1 MRLTFTNFPGLQ
13 QFASEWLMSSSLQK
27 RQKYF
32 SNDKAP
38 VFFLPCLGKRKC
50 LLILLG
56 LTTFFLTG
64 CVQRRMLIRSQP
76 EGAFVSVDRQGI
88 GHSPVSVPFTY
99 YGTREIQ
106 LEKDG
111 FKTVRVEQD
120 IRPPWYA
127 TFPISLISENF
138 AGREIR
144 DERVMDFSMEPKQS
158 IDHRQLLE
166 RANDLRG
173 NIQRGTVTAPLR

>member
-1 MRLTFTNFPGLQ
+1 MRIVQNRQNCF
-13 QFASEWLMSSSLQK
+13 SEDKNLAILFSSMAKQ
-27 RQKYF
+27 
-32 SNDKAP
+32 
-38 VFFLPCLGKRKC
+38 KC
-50 LLILLG
+50 LLVLLG
-56 LTTFFLTG
+56 LITVLSTG

-127 TFPISLISENF
+127 MFPLSLISENF

-158 IDHRQLLE
+158 IDQSQLLD